1 MLQPDYTLFI
11 QIANFLFLVFV
22 LNILL
27 YKPIRN
33 MLRRRQEQMHSF
45 EDTRNNFLLKSGRYE
60 RELEENVKSA
70 RVTGVKAKGDLKNE
84 GLDVEKGM
92 LQDAASA
99 TGERIEKAKMEIEQS
114 MDIARQSLQNEL
126 SVFSRELA
134 EKVLGRSI

>member
-1 MLQPDYTLFI
+1 MLHPDYTLFI

-33 MLRRRQEQMHSF
+33 MLRQRKEQMNSF
-45 EDTRNNFLLKSGRYE
+45 EDTRNDLLEKSDRYE
-60 RELEENVKSA
+60 RELEENVLGA
-70 RVTGVKAKGDLKNE
+70 RMTGVKSKGDLKNE

-92 LQDAASA
+92 LQEASSVA
-99 TGERIEKAKMEIEQS
+99 GERIEKAKMEIEHS
-114 MDIARQSLQNEL
+114 MAAARQSLQTEL
-126 SVFSRELA
+126 AAFSRELA

>member
-1 MLQPDYTLFI
+1 MLHPDYTLFI

-33 MLRRRQEQMHSF
+33 MLRQRKEQMNSF
-45 EDTRNNFLLKSGRYE
+45 EDTRNDLLEKSDRYE
-60 RELEENVKSA
+60 RELEENVLGA
-70 RVTGVKAKGDLKNE
+70 RMTGVKSKGDLKNE

-92 LQDAASA
+92 LQEASSVA
-99 TGERIEKAKMEIEQS
+99 GERIEKAKMEIEHS
-114 MDIARQSLQNEL
+114 MGTARQSLQIEL
-126 SVFSRELA
+126 AMFSRELA